1 MKIGVIGAG
10 ATGLAAAYD
19 LTKDSN
25 RVDVYESSYFTG
37 GQASTIPVGGTPLE
51 RGYHHL
57 FTNDSSIIELMS
69 ELGLETSLKW
79 IKSSVGTYTQGQL
92 FKTTTPIDLLT
103 LSFLPIVDRLRL
115 GLFTLYIKRI
125 NDWKKLEHITAD
137 TWLKEHLGD
146 NLYTKLWAPLLRG
159 KFGKDYDKVGMPWFW
174 SKIQTRFASRKG
186 LSGEILG
193 YPTGSFNI
201 IFDALETNIKSRRGQ
216 IFLSHKVKKIVH
228 NGRKIIGLQFT
239 DSSGVQKY
247 EEYDL
252 VICTAPSFE
261 FIKLIDLPAN
271 YKSKL
276 ESVKYLGAVV
286 LILELKHKLT
296 DFYWLN
302 IADNQMPFLGVIEHT
317 NLIPSDIYNGH
328 HVVYLTNYL
337 DRTEETYSLS
347 KNKLLEKYL
356 PYIRKI
362 NQNFEK
368 SWIINSHHN
377 VLSAAQP
384 VITTGYSQRIP
395 AHQTPYEGLY
405 LANTTQI
412 YPEDRGTNYSIQ
424 MGRRVA
430 KTVIEHKNKKIS

>member
-10 ATGLAAAYD
+10 AAGLAAAYD

-25 RVDVYESSYFTG
+25 HVDVYESSYFTG

-57 FTNDSSIIELMS
+57 FINDVSIIELID
-69 ELGLETSLKW
+69 ELGLEESLNW

-137 TWLKEHLGD
+137 SWLKEHLGN
-146 NLYTKLWAPLLRG
+146 NLYSKLWAPLLRG
-159 KFGKDYDKVGMPWFW
+159 KFGKQYDTVGMPWFW

-186 LSGEILG
+186 LSGEVLG
-193 YPTGSFNI
+193 YPVGSFDI
-201 IFDALETNIKSRRGQ
+201 IFDALETSIKSRCGQ
-216 IFLSHKVKKIVH
+216 IFLSHKVEKIVH
-228 NGRKIIGLQFT
+228 NGRKIIGLEFT
-239 DSSGVQKY
+239 NSSGKRRY

-252 VICTAPSFE
+252 IICTAPSFE
-261 FIKLIDLPAN
+261 FTNLIDLPEN
-271 YKSKL
+271 YRSKL

-302 IADNQMPFLGVIEHT
+302 IADDKMPFLGVIEHT
-317 NLIPSDIYNGH
+317 NLIPSHIYSGH
-328 HVVYLTNYL
+328 HVVYFTNYL
-337 DRTEETYSLS
+337 DRNEETYSLS
-347 KNKLLEKYL
+347 KNQLIDKYS

-362 NQNFEK
+362 NRNFDI

-384 VITTGYSQRIP
+384 VITPGYSHRIP
-395 AHQTPYEGLY
+395 SHQTPYEGLY

-412 YPEDRGTNYSIQ
+412 YPEDRGTNYSVQ

-430 KTVIEHKNKKIS
+430 KMVIEYKNKKIS